1 MPRAFLRRDYA
12 LTLALSMVRVAGFRK
27 LFTPKRGRRL
37 FMKKSLV
44 CFLAVA
50 VMSLT
55 LGLVSQDKM
64 APAGATGSAAKKAAG
79 KKGGTGATGK
89 M

>member
-1 MPRAFLRRDYA
+1 
-12 LTLALSMVRVAGFRK
+12 
-27 LFTPKRGRRL
+27 
-37 FMKKSLV
+37 MKKSFV
-44 CFLAVA
+44 YFLAVA

-64 APAGATGSAAKKAAG
+64 APAGATGSTGSKKMGG
-79 KKGGTGATGK
+79 KKGGTGSTGAKKMGGKKGATGSTGK

>member
-1 MPRAFLRRDYA
+1 
-12 LTLALSMVRVAGFRK
+12 
-27 LFTPKRGRRL
+27 
-37 FMKKSLV
+37 MKKSLV
-44 CFLAVA
+44 YFLAVA

-64 APAGATGSAAKKAAG
+64 APAGATGSTAKKAGG
-79 KKGGTGATGK
+79 KKGGTGSTGK

>member
-1 MPRAFLRRDYA
+1 
-12 LTLALSMVRVAGFRK
+12 
-27 LFTPKRGRRL
+27 
-37 FMKKSLV
+37 MKKSLV
-44 CFLAVA
+44 YFLAVA

-64 APAGATGSAAKKAAG
+64 APAGATGSTAKKAAG
-79 KKGGTGATGK
+79 KKGGTGATASTGK